1 MPWILLANSLELFFL
16 NSLNLSLLVF
26 WELFR
31 DTMGKTVN
39 SKEWNQVHILILRK
53 PLLLGKSMG
62 SKHGS
67 EEGEEKRAN
76 CSTSSLQHWRKLLQI
91 LKERDSSEHGSL
103 NTFFPVENPD
113 YFFRV
118 DLLTYLLNL
127 QCPYS
132 IAFQGKSARKV
143 WIGQVI
149 KFTLENDNFSWI
161 PSFDAE
167 NTNKWFLSLVLF
179 TNSLCLKHK

>member
-1 MPWILLANSLELFFL
+1 MEPSAYSDSQKTPPPWQEHGIQAWERGGGGKKSKLFNQLSATLKKITSDIERKRFL
-16 NSLNLSLLVF
+16 
-26 WELFR
+26 
-31 DTMGKTVN
+31 
-39 SKEWNQVHILILRK
+39 
-53 PLLLGKSMG
+53 
-62 SKHGS
+62 
-67 EEGEEKRAN
+67 
-76 CSTSSLQHWRKLLQI
+76 STL
-91 LKERDSSEHGSL
+91 GSL